1 MVEQEN
7 SIEKL
12 IETATEYGISTYELL
27 KLKAIDKIADV
38 VSTILPHYIVL
49 VLIGVF
55 VLFLN
60 LGISFWLGE
69 IFGNIYYGFLV
80 VAGFYGITGA
90 IIHFFFHKRIKRNI
104 ANNIVKQL
112 IK

>member
-7 SIEKL
+7 TIEKL
-12 IETATEYGISTYELL
+12 IDTATEYGISTYELL
-27 KLKAIDKIADV
+27 RLKAIDKIADV

-49 VLIGVF
+49 VLIAVF

-69 IFGNIYYGFLV
+69 IFGNTFYGFLA
-80 VAGFYGITGA
+80 VAGFYGIIGA
-90 IIHFFFHKRIKRNI
+90 ILHFFFHKKIKKKI
-104 ANNIVKQL
+104 ANNIVQQL